1 MARFTLL
8 QYDIKNVNNNPRNKR
23 GDKNGKKGDE
33 AKLEDKDNNNTCN
46 TGAHVGE
53 TTTPQDSSTPSN
65 GLSIGAHV
73 YDVTKPDVWPAQS
86 IQDILA
92 AHPIDDS
99 IWSHPNVCDIS
110 INTVNSTE
118 ALAGIHT
125 GESTYT
131 LHRPNPRFE
140 DNELFVDTF
149 VPPDSIEDNRMYQFM
164 DSYNKW
170 DKLLNTAGV
179 DDIGSFYTFMTN
191 NTSNSADKS
200 IKSDFGIGERQS

>member
-1 MARFTLL
+1 M
-8 QYDIKNVNNNPRNKR
+8 
-23 GDKNGKKGDE
+23 
-33 AKLEDKDNNNTCN
+33 EDKDNNNTCN

-73 YDVTKPDVWPAQS
+73 YEVTKPDVWPAQS

-99 IWSHPNVCDIS
+99 IWSHPNVCDFS
-110 INTVNSTE
+110 IITVNSTE

-140 DNELFVDTF
+140 LITVDAY
-149 VPPDSIEDNRMYQFM
+149 VPPDSSEDDKMYQFM
-164 DSYNKW
+164 DNYDKW
-170 DKLLNTAGV
+170 GELPNTAGAN
-179 DDIGSFYTFMTN
+179 DMESFNKFTA
-191 NTSNSADKS
+191 ADTMILQMSLSSWICVYANVNHK
-200 IKSDFGIGERQS
+200 